1 MRGEVQQKPRMWS
14 LDSQQE
20 QRMVRSQEERS
31 GEEASKE
38 ELCVRDK
45 RLLIINRTVDK

>member
-1 MRGEVQQKPRMWS
+1 MRGKVQQKPRMWS

-31 GEEASKE
+31 DQEAREE